1 MKKFLSAAE
10 ILKTPDKTEQK
21 EIRSVGGFVNVKR
34 LSPADNEKL
43 SDFYVSHTEG
53 ENIRYNR
60 IDFQALLISL
70 AVVGEDGKTPI
81 FTAEDLSQLRQK
93 DAALWAEI
101 WAAVESTNPI
111 GKKEEVDDAKKN
123 S

>member
-1 MKKFLSAAE
+1 MKKFLSAAD
-10 ILKTPDKTEQK
+10 ILKAPDKTEQK
-21 EIRSVGGFVNVKR
+21 EIKSVGGVVNVKR

-81 FTAEDLSQLRQK
+81 FTAEDLAQLRQK
-93 DAALWAEI
+93 DADLWAEI

-111 GKKEEVDDAKKN
+111 GKKEEVDAAKKN